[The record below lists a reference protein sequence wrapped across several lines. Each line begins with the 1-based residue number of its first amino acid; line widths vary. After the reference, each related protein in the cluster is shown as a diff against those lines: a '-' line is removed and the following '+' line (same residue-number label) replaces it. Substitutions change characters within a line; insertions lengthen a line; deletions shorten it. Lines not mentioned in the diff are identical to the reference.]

1 MNRKYYVAFTYRGS
15 VDIHYDE
22 VWLNADEKANYNTF
36 CDKID
41 SGLNHYHGYYVGVII
56 SWSLIEE

>member
-1 MNRKYYVAFTYRGS
+1 MKRKYHVTFTYGGS
-15 VDIHYDE
+15 VDTHYDE
-22 VWLNADEKANYNTF
+22 VWLEPDEKANYNTF
-36 CDKID
+36 RDKID